1 MFSYIQ
7 TQIKLLCAKINHNFF
22 NIYFNNFNILNYIEN
37 NDIESVKTKLDN
49 GYDIHKRFKYNN
61 TLLSFCVVFSHY
73 EIAEYLIEKGSD
85 VNVVLDSGDNL
96 ITDICIYPK
105 YENLPNNDENIKIV
119 KLLINNG
126 CNVNHKNGKKQTP
139 LVNAIKNENYEICEY
154 LIKYG
159 ADVNFEDPY
168 SSQTPLHFAIM
179 RFSKCYDNTRYI
191 NINYYNVF
199 RLNQLYKIAVLLI
212 ENGADVLKRDRKLRL
227 CTYFFNNM
235 NGIEWFDN
243 IPNYDI
249 DIELKHAIHS
259 IKNKMIT
266 YVKEQIQERELLTQ
280 SFKRARI
287 DTSEDTDE
295 DDRELDEI

>member
-1 MFSYIQ
+1 
-7 TQIKLLCAKINHNFF
+7 
-22 NIYFNNFNILNYIEN
+22 
-37 NDIESVKTKLDN
+37 
-49 GYDIHKRFKYNN
+49 
-61 TLLSFCVVFSHY
+61 
-73 EIAEYLIEKGSD
+73 
-85 VNVVLDSGDNL
+85 VNVVLDTGDNL

-105 YENLPNNDENIKIV
+105 YENLPNYDENIKIV

-168 SSQTPLHFAIM
+168 SSQTPLHFAIT
-179 RFSKCYDNTRYI
+179 RFCKGYDNTRYI

-199 RLNQLYKIAVLLI
+199 RLNQLYKITVLLI
-212 ENGADVLKRDRKLRL
+212 ENGADVLKRDRRLRL
-227 CTYFFNNM
+227 CTHLFNNM
-235 NGIEWFDN
+235 NGIEWFD
-243 IPNYDI
+243 ISPNYDI
-249 DIELKHAIHS
+249 ELKNAIHS

-266 YVKEQIQERELLTQ
+266 YVKDQIQERELLTL

-295 DDRELDEI
+295 NDREPDEI